1 MDMRRLL
8 LLTIILLTLACNDR
22 PQEQERGTLAGHV
35 TIGPLVPVSREGVP
49 DPTPAPEV
57 YAARKIVIYAED
69 GQTEIT
75 RVEIDA
81 EGDYE
86 VALPVGTYVVD
97 INHLGIDQAI
107 DLPTTIQIL
116 SGQLTLLDIDIDTG
130 IR

>member
-8 LLTIILLTLACNDR
+8 WLIIILLMLACNKR
-22 PQEQERGTLAGHV
+22 PQVRGTLAGHV
-35 TIGPLVPVSREGVP
+35 TIGPLVPVSRAGVP

-57 YAARKIVIYAED
+57 YTARKIVIYALD

-75 RVEIDA
+75 RVDIDA
-81 EGDYE
+81 EGNYQ

-97 INHLGIDQAI
+97 INHLGIDHGI
-107 DLPTTIQIL
+107 DLPATVKIL
-116 SGQLTLLDIDIDTG
+116 GRQLTLLDIDIDTG